1 MKELAG
7 GGPMLLLGALLVGGC
22 GMPDAASITGLHF
35 TTSSAPGNAPLTNV
49 DVTLTDPGRSRAI
62 YQATLALPDF
72 PSGTLHCPVDLGYRH
87 TVVFMSG
94 QDAAVTATLTVGGCR
109 GATISG
115 ASSTRQTND
124 AYWALLA
131 QDLGIEESTLFS
143 PAAP

>member
-1 MKELAG
+1 
-7 GGPMLLLGALLVGGC
+7 
-22 GMPDAASITGLHF
+22 
-35 TTSSAPGNAPLTNV
+35 
-49 DVTLTDPGRSRAI
+49 
-62 YQATLALPDF
+62 
-72 PSGTLHCPVDLGYRH
+72 
-87 TVVFMSG
+87 MSG

-109 GATISG
+109 DATISG